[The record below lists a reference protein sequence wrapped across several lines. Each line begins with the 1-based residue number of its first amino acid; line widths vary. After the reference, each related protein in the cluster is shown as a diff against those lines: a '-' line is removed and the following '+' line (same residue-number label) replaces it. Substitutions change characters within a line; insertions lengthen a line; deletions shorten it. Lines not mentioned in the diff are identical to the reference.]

1 MPKKINSIFFLLP
14 IGCFAFLL
22 LIAADAGAT
31 SEPCDGIQDNFVDG
45 INNTKNGKTLFVYR
59 HNLLELTKMSGND
72 GSYGFKINK
81 LEEIYLELLARVEL
95 SLFLQEDISN
105 STDSKGNQITIVEID
120 QNPFTLNFIKT
131 YICQYKE
138 PKSAL
143 LFVGTIKN

>member
-22 LIAADAGAT
+22 LIAADARAT
-31 SEPCDGIQDNFVDG
+31 SEPCDGIQDYFVDG
-45 INNTKNGKTLFVYR
+45 INKTENGKTLFVYR

-72 GSYGFKINK
+72 GSSGFKINK

-95 SLFLQEDISN
+95 SLFLQEDIST
-105 STDSKGNQITIVEID
+105 STDSKGNQITIVETD

-143 LFVGTIKN
+143 LFVGIIKN